1 MSDFVNQWQSDVVGR
16 IEGDTYFDDLIVI
29 QERLGT
35 TEAEV
40 DEALKTFRTEG
51 SKKPGAAV
59 IVMMPERKRYGME
72 IQLRSDLIFTIRVI
86 ELPKINRL
94 TGGSNKWA
102 SAISNELEDLL
113 HAWTV
118 GAVTLMLESTEPY
131 NDGEGGI
138 GFTLM
143 LKVLFAR
150 GLTSRVSSPGISVS
164 TGTATI
170 TIPSGASVYYTT
182 DGSFPIVSN
191 TNATL
196 YSAPFAVSVD
206 TMIRAVAYKTG
217 FQASDLASLIT

>member
-1 MSDFVNQWQSDVVGR
+1 MESQS
-16 IEGDTYFDDLIVI
+16 
-29 QERLGT
+29 
-35 TEAEV
+35 
-40 DEALKTFRTEG
+40 
-51 SKKPGAAV
+51 
-59 IVMMPERKRYGME
+59 
-72 IQLRSDLIFTIRVI
+72 RSDLIFTIRVI
-86 ELPKINRL
+86 EIPKINRL

-138 GFTLM
+138 GFTLT

-150 GLTSRVSSPGISVS
+150 GLTSRTASPGIAV
-164 TGTATI
+164 GGGFATI
-170 TIPSGASVYYTT
+170 SIPPGTTVYYTT

-196 YSAPFAVSVD
+196 YS
-206 TMIRAVAYKTG
+206 
-217 FQASDLASLIT
+217 